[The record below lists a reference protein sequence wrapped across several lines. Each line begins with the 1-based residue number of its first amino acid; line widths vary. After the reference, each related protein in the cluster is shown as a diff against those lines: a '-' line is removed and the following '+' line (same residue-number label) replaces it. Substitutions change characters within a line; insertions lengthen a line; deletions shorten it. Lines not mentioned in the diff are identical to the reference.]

1 MSGISRMIAKEL
13 SSALGIIDNP
23 KYNPMFKQ
31 TEEALTDV
39 ADPNDPTV
47 ARFYSPLESAIDEAP
62 IGKEGTRGENIEAYV
77 RKRAPK
83 VTAAEMEYRGLGLE
97 PDAKYTREVL
107 SGVRQREDADQ
118 ILNDFETINNYSY
131 IEISD
136 SLDDWIYNNNPKA
149 LDKMMSIGR
158 MYDDYRQEVQ
168 DHLSYLFDG
177 KKIPVQR
184 IEGYADPFAKKKKT
198 ITTIDVDDV
207 IAIGNPTEREVITK
221 EPDTGRYISY
231 SVLTGDIL
239 KPLEVKAVKKGSR
252 YRNMQRQSSL
262 LDKELDYTELGLDAS
277 EDLGYTTHFGPSNLA
292 HARYSLRDGDKGN
305 YILIEELQS
314 DPLQNVVED
323 LPAFKKKEKAALDT
337 SLEYNYEDLEWLIN
351 TKGSGF
357 VDKAINK
364 IKSYIEDVVI
374 PTQLNSNLT
383 KEERKN
389 IFKKA
394 VKDIDVP
401 EDLIFGDS
409 GSISNVTF
417 NILSKEFDDIPDEE
431 LGRITDSMHNRV
443 STYIANLGAVTN
455 KKDLPVQS
463 ISDSIRMSLQAIIA
477 DAKAKGVNEI
487 VLPPV
492 EKLAEKRFADNEI
505 PKKIAKGS
513 AFHNT
518 YVAGYNK
525 VLKQLKAEL
534 GDQIKIGKKDLIYR
548 TTFKDAVDKTQG
560 VLLDISNL
568 TIDPANIKLRFN
580 KGGLVE
586 RRTK

>member
-31 TEEALTDV
+31 TDEALTDV

-83 VTAAEMEYRGLGLE
+83 VTQGEMEYRGLRGALVPSE
-97 PDAKYTREVL
+97 KYR
-107 SGVRQREDADQ
+107 S
-118 ILNDFETINNYSY
+118 
-131 IEISD
+131 
-136 SLDDWIYNNNPKA
+136 
-149 LDKMMSIGR
+149 
-158 MYDDYRQEVQ
+158 
-168 DHLSYLFDG
+168 
-177 KKIPVQR
+177 
-184 IEGYADPFAKKKKT
+184 
-198 ITTIDVDDV
+198 DDV
-207 IAIGNPTEREVITK
+207 KFLIGGEMPIKAI
-221 EPDTGRYISY
+221 
-231 SVLTGDIL
+231 
-239 KPLEVKAVKKGSR
+239 KKGDT
-252 YRNMQRQSSL
+252 YRLQQRQSDL
-262 LDKELDYTELGLDAS
+262 IDPEFDYVELSIESEDDLGLM
-277 EDLGYTTHFGPSNLA
+277 THFGSSNLA
-292 HARYSLRDGDKGN
+292 HSRYSIRKGESLPDKPGQN
-305 YILIEELQS
+305 KYILIEELQS
-314 DPLQNVVED
+314 DPLQNIVDD
-323 LPAFKKKEKAALDT
+323 LPKFKNKQRSELDVLLNY
-337 SLEYNYEDLEWLIN
+337 SYEDLEYMIN
-351 TKGSGF
+351 TEGSGF
-357 VDKAINK
+357 PDAPMDKV
-364 IKSYIEDVVI
+364 KSYIDDVVI
-374 PTQLNSNLT
+374 PTQLDTKLT
-383 KEERKN
+383 KEERKD

-417 NILSKEFDDIPDEE
+417 NILSKEFDDVPDEQ
-431 LGRITDSMHNRV
+431 LGMITDSMHNRV
-443 STYIANLGAVTN
+443 GTYIANLKAATN
-455 KKDLPVQS
+455 KKDLPVQKLTDAIRLTLTGI
-463 ISDSIRMSLQAIIA
+463 ISD
-477 DAKAKGVNEI
+477 AKSRNINQI

-492 EKLAEKRFADNEI
+492 EKLAEKRFAQNEI
-505 PKKIAKGS
+505 AKKIAKGS

-518 YVAGYNK
+518 YVAAYNK

-568 TIDPANIKLRFN
+568 TINPANIKLRFN